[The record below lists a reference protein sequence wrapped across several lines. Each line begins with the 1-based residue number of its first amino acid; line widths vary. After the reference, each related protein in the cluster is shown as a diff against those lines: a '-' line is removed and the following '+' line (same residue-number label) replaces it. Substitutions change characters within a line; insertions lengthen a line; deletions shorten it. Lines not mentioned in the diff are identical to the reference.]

1 VYFIYFF
8 KINTFNVKSII
19 IYLKILNKLVKNLSV
34 PVTCKI
40 RLLNTYEETIE
51 LVKRIEATGV
61 AAITVHCR
69 YNL

>member
-1 VYFIYFF
+1 
-8 KINTFNVKSII
+8 
-19 IYLKILNKLVKNLSV
+19 LVNNLSV

-69 YNL
+69 